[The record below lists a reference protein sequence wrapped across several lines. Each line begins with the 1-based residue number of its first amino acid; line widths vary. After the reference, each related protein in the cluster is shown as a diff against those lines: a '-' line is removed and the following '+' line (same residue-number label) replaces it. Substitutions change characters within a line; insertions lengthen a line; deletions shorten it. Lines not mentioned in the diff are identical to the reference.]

1 MKYTPKFLRGML
13 LSMIRKMG
21 EHPEQYVRQPGR
33 DFTRPRTLT
42 FETVISLLLTMSEN
56 SIGKVLIGRF
66 QNSEKTPSAS
76 AFVQQRQKLLPAALE
91 TLFHRFTALLRP
103 EKTFCGCRLLAVD
116 GSSLKSAAYP
126 EDPASYRPGTPR
138 QHGWNLWHMNAL
150 FDLENGIYTDLIVQK
165 EHEKNECRAL
175 CQMADRSRIS
185 GKVILLADRNYES
198 CNNLAHLEKRNWNYL
213 IRIRDKARGIAY
225 GMPLP
230 DQPEFDIPLKLTL
243 GRLTPRQL
251 VAQGLAVP
259 KSYYRIPPTMT
270 FDFLE
275 SNSPDFYEISFR
287 IVRLQTDSGNTETL
301 ITNLDP
307 DQFPLATLKAL
318 YARRWGI
325 ETSFRSLKYAVGLIH
340 LHAKKPDLVL
350 QEVFASFRIFNF
362 TQAAAWAVDASQG
375 TAKYKRHV
383 NFSDA
388 VFACCAFLR
397 RSAADPL
404 LLLRRRLL
412 PFRPGR
418 TAPRPKITDNRISA
432 CYASARWPFL
442 CPFSDGAASVCF
454 CCLFFR
460 ISSFWISF
468 GIL

>member
-56 SIGKVLIGRF
+56 SIGKILIGRF

-103 EKTFCGCRLLAVD
+103 GKTFRGHRLLAVD

-165 EHEKNECRAL
+165 EHEKNECSAL
-175 CQMADRSRIS
+175 CQMADHSRVS

-198 CNNLAHLEKRNWNYL
+198 CNNLARLEKRNWNYL

-230 DQPEFDIPLKLTL
+230 DQLEFDIPLKLTL

-251 VAQGLAVP
+251 ETRGIAVP

-287 IVRLQTDSGNTETL
+287 VVRLQTDSGNTETL

-307 DQFPLATLKAL
+307 DRFPLAALKAL

-350 QEVFASFRIFNF
+350 QEGGFRQFP
-362 TQAAAWAVDASQG
+362 
-375 TAKYKRHV
+375 H
-383 NFSDA
+383 
-388 VFACCAFLR
+388 L
-397 RSAADPL
+397 
-404 LLLRRRLL
+404 
-412 PFRPGR
+412 
-418 TAPRPKITDNRISA
+418 
-432 CYASARWPFL
+432 
-442 CPFSDGAASVCF
+442 
-454 CCLFFR
+454 
-460 ISSFWISF
+460 
-468 GIL
+468 

>member
-1 MKYTPKFLRGML
+1 M
-13 LSMIRKMG
+13 
-21 EHPEQYVRQPGR
+21 
-33 DFTRPRTLT
+33 
-42 FETVISLLLTMSEN
+42 
-56 SIGKVLIGRF
+56 
-66 QNSEKTPSAS
+66 
-76 AFVQQRQKLLPAALE
+76 
-91 TLFHRFTALLRP
+91 
-103 EKTFCGCRLLAVD
+103 
-116 GSSLKSAAYP
+116 
-126 EDPASYRPGTPR
+126 
-138 QHGWNLWHMNAL
+138 
-150 FDLENGIYTDLIVQK
+150 
-165 EHEKNECRAL
+165 
-175 CQMADRSRIS
+175 
-185 GKVILLADRNYES
+185 ILLADRNYES

-307 DQFPLATLKAL
+307 DRFPLAALKAL

-350 QEVFASFRIFNF
+350 QEVFASFLIFNF

-375 TAKYKRHV
+375 KAKYKPHV

-404 LLLRRRLL
+404 PLLQRRLL
-412 PFRPGR
+412 PLRPGR
-418 TAPRPKITDNRISA
+418 TAPRPKITGNRISA
-432 CYASARWPFL
+432 CYASAR
-442 CPFSDGAASVCF
+442 
-454 CCLFFR
+454 
-460 ISSFWISF
+460 
-468 GIL
+468 

>member
-1 MKYTPKFLRGML
+1 MPA
-13 LSMIRKMG
+13 
-21 EHPEQYVRQPGR
+21 
-33 DFTRPRTLT
+33 DFIPPRVCILICEIILTLP
-42 FETVISLLLTMSEN
+42 
-56 SIGKVLIGRF
+56 GRF

-91 TLFHRFTALLRP
+91 ALFHRFTALLRP
-103 EKTFCGCRLLAVD
+103 EKTFRGYRLLAVD

-165 EHEKNECRAL
+165 EHEKNECKAL

-198 CNNLAHLEKRNWNYL
+198 CNNLAHLKRRGWNYL
-213 IRIRDKARGIAY
+213 IRVRDKGRAIAY
-225 GMPLP
+225 GTLLP
-230 DQPEFDIPLKLTL
+230 DQPEFDIPLQLTL

-251 VAQGLAVP
+251 EAKGIAVP
-259 KSYYRIPPTMT
+259 ASYYRLPSAMT

-275 SNSPDFYEISFR
+275 PDSTDFYEISFR
-287 IVRLQTDSGNTETL
+287 IVRFQTSGGKMETL

-307 DQFPLATLKAL
+307 EQFPLSALKTL

-350 QEVFASFRIFNF
+350 QEIFASFLIFNF
-362 TQAAAWAVDASQG
+362 TQASTWAADISQG
-375 TAKYKRHV
+375 NSKYKRHV

-388 VFACCAFLR
+388 VFAYCAFLR
-397 RSAADPL
+397 CAAPDPL
-404 LLLRRRLL
+404 LLLRRKLL
-412 PFRPGR
+412 PFRPSR
-418 TAPRPKITDNRISA
+418 MFPRPKITGNRISS
-432 CYASARWPFL
+432 CYASAR
-442 CPFSDGAASVCF
+442 
-454 CCLFFR
+454 
-460 ISSFWISF
+460 
-468 GIL
+468 

>member
-1 MKYTPKFLRGML
+1 MKYTPKLLQGMRHL
-13 LSMIRKMG
+13 LIRKMG
-21 EHPEQYVRQPGR
+21 EHPENYVRCPGR

-42 FETVISLLLTMSEN
+42 FETVVSLLLTMSEN

-175 CQMADRSRIS
+175 CLMAERSRIS
-185 GKVILLADRNYES
+185 GKAVLLADRNNES
-198 CNNLAHLEKRNWNYL
+198 CNNLAHLEKQGWNYL
-213 IRIRDKARGIAY
+213 IRVRDKHRAVAY
-225 GMPLP
+225 GAPLP

-251 VAQGLAVP
+251 EAHGITVP
-259 KSYYRIPPTMT
+259 ESYYRIPPTMA
-270 FDFLE
+270 FDHLE
-275 SNSPDFYEISFR
+275 LNSADFCEISFR
-287 IVRLQTDSGNTETL
+287 VVRLQTNSGNTETI

-307 DQFPLATLKAL
+307 NHFPLAVLKAL

-325 ETSFRSLKYAVGLIH
+325 ETSFRSLKYAMGLIH

-350 QEVFASFRIFNF
+350 QEIFASFLIFNF
-362 TQAAAWAVDASQG
+362 TQAIIWTADTSQG
-375 TAKYKRHV
+375 
-383 NFSDA
+383 
-388 VFACCAFLR
+388 
-397 RSAADPL
+397 
-404 LLLRRRLL
+404 
-412 PFRPGR
+412 R
-418 TAPRPKITDNRISA
+418 TSQLQFQFQIV
-432 CYASARWPFL
+432 
-442 CPFSDGAASVCF
+442 CP
-454 CCLFFR
+454 
-460 ISSFWISF
+460 
-468 GIL
+468 

>member
-1 MKYTPKFLRGML
+1 M
-13 LSMIRKMG
+13 
-21 EHPEQYVRQPGR
+21 
-33 DFTRPRTLT
+33 
-42 FETVISLLLTMSEN
+42 
-56 SIGKVLIGRF
+56 
-66 QNSEKTPSAS
+66 
-76 AFVQQRQKLLPAALE
+76 
-91 TLFHRFTALLRP
+91 
-103 EKTFCGCRLLAVD
+103 D

-230 DQPEFDIPLKLTL
+230 DQLEFDIPLKLTL

-251 VAQGLAVP
+251 ETRGIAVP

-287 IVRLQTDSGNTETL
+287 VVRLQTDSGNTETL

-307 DQFPLATLKAL
+307 DRFPLAALKAL

-350 QEVFASFRIFNF
+350 QEVFASFLIFNF
-362 TQAAAWAVDASQG
+362 SQAAAWAVDASQG

-404 LLLRRRLL
+404 PLLRRRLL
-412 PFRPGR
+412 PLRPGR
-418 TAPRPKITDNRISA
+418 TAPRPKITGNRISA
-432 CYASARWPFL
+432 CYASAR
-442 CPFSDGAASVCF
+442 
-454 CCLFFR
+454 
-460 ISSFWISF
+460 
-468 GIL
+468 

>member
-1 MKYTPKFLRGML
+1 L
-13 LSMIRKMG
+13 
-21 EHPEQYVRQPGR
+21 
-33 DFTRPRTLT
+33 TLP
-42 FETVISLLLTMSEN
+42 
-56 SIGKVLIGRF
+56 GRF

-91 TLFHRFTALLRP
+91 ALFHRFTALLRP
-103 EKTFCGCRLLAVD
+103 EKTFRGYRLLAVD

-165 EHEKNECRAL
+165 EHEKNECKAL

-198 CNNLAHLEKRNWNYL
+198 CNNLAHLKRRGWNYL
-213 IRIRDKARGIAY
+213 IRVRDKGRAIAY
-225 GMPLP
+225 GTLLP
-230 DQPEFDIPLKLTL
+230 DQPEFDIPLQLTL

-251 VAQGLAVP
+251 EAKGIAVP
-259 KSYYRIPPTMT
+259 ASYYRLPSAMT

-275 SNSPDFYEISFR
+275 PDSTDFYEISFR
-287 IVRLQTDSGNTETL
+287 IVRFQTSGGKMETL

-307 DQFPLATLKAL
+307 EQFPLSALKTL

-350 QEVFASFRIFNF
+350 QEIFASFLIFNF
-362 TQAAAWAVDASQG
+362 TQASTWAADISQG
-375 TAKYKRHV
+375 NSKYKRHV

-388 VFACCAFLR
+388 VFAYCAFLR
-397 RSAADPL
+397 CAAPDPL
-404 LLLRRRLL
+404 LLLRRKLL
-412 PFRPGR
+412 PFRPSR
-418 TAPRPKITDNRISA
+418 MFPRPKITGNRISS
-432 CYASARWPFL
+432 CYASAR
-442 CPFSDGAASVCF
+442 
-454 CCLFFR
+454 
-460 ISSFWISF
+460 
-468 GIL
+468 

>member
-1 MKYTPKFLRGML
+1 MRYTPKLLRGML
-13 LSMIRKMG
+13 HTLIRKLG
-21 EHPEQYVRQPGR
+21 EHPENYVRRPGR

-66 QNSEKTPSAS
+66 QNSEKTPSAP
-76 AFVQQRQKLLPAALE
+76 AFVQQRQKLLPTALE

-103 EKTFCGCRLLAVD
+103 EKTFRGYRLLAAD

-126 EDPASYRPGTPR
+126 ADPASYRPGTPR

-175 CQMADRSRIS
+175 CQMAERSRVS

-198 CNNLAHLEKRNWNYL
+198 CNNLAQLEKKGWNYL
-213 IRIRDKARGIAY
+213 IRVRDKHRTVAY
-225 GMPLP
+225 GTPLP

-251 VAQGLAVP
+251 EVQRIAVP
-259 KSYYRIPPTMT
+259 ESYYRIPPTMT
-270 FDFLE
+270 FDFLKL
-275 SNSPDFYEISFR
+275 NSADFYEISFR
-287 IVRLQTDSGNTETL
+287 IVRLQTDSGNMETL

-307 DQFPLATLKAL
+307 DRFPLSALKAL

-350 QEVFASFRIFNF
+350 QEIFASFLIFNF
-362 TQAAAWAVDASQG
+362 TQAAAWAVDTSQSPS
-375 TAKYKRHV
+375 KYKCHV

-388 VFACCAFLR
+388 LFACCAFLR
-397 RSAADPL
+397 GSSADPFP
-404 LLLRRRLL
+404 LLRRKLL
-412 PFRPGR
+412 PIRPGR

-432 CYASARWPFL
+432 CYTSAR
-442 CPFSDGAASVCF
+442 
-454 CCLFFR
+454 
-460 ISSFWISF
+460 
-468 GIL
+468 

>member
-1 MKYTPKFLRGML
+1 MCGEALKSKLAFRGAHMKYTPKFLRGML

-21 EHPEQYVRQPGR
+21 EHPEQYVRQ
-33 DFTRPRTLT
+33 
-42 FETVISLLLTMSEN
+42 
-56 SIGKVLIGRF
+56 
-66 QNSEKTPSAS
+66 
-76 AFVQQRQKLLPAALE
+76 
-91 TLFHRFTALLRP
+91 
-103 EKTFCGCRLLAVD
+103 
-116 GSSLKSAAYP
+116 
-126 EDPASYRPGTPR
+126 
-138 QHGWNLWHMNAL
+138 HGWNLWHMSAL

-165 EHEKNECRAL
+165 EHEKNECSAL
-175 CQMADRSRIS
+175 SQMAGRSRVT

-198 CNNLAHLEKRNWNYL
+198 CNNLALLEKRNWNYL

-259 KSYYRIPPTMT
+259 KSYYRITPTMT

-287 IVRLQTDSGNTETL
+287 VVRLQTDSGNTETL

-307 DQFPLATLKAL
+307 DRFPLAALKAL

-350 QEVFASFRIFNF
+350 QEVFANFLVFNF
-362 TQAAAWAVDASQG
+362 TQAAAWAVDTSQR

-397 RSAADPL
+397 RSVADL
-404 LLLRRRLL
+404 LPLLRRRLL

-418 TAPRPKITDNRISA
+418 TASMPKIAGNRVSA
-432 CYASARWPFL
+432 CYASAR
-442 CPFSDGAASVCF
+442 
-454 CCLFFR
+454 
-460 ISSFWISF
+460 
-468 GIL
+468 

>member
-13 LSMIRKMG
+13 LSMIREMG
-21 EHPEQYVRQPGR
+21 EHPDQYARQPGR

-56 SIGKVLIGRF
+56 SIGKMLIGRF
-66 QNSEKTPSAS
+66 QNSGKTPSAS
-76 AFVQQRQKLLPAALE
+76 AFVQQRQKLLPVALE

-103 EKTFCGCRLLAVD
+103 GKTFRGYRLLAVD
-116 GSSLKSAAYP
+116 GSSLKSAACP

-230 DQPEFDIPLKLTL
+230 DQLEFDIPLKLTL

-251 VAQGLAVP
+251 ETRGIAVP

-287 IVRLQTDSGNTETL
+287 VVRLQTDSGNTETL

-307 DQFPLATLKAL
+307 DRFPLAALKAL

-340 LHAKKPDLVL
+340 LHAKKPGLVL
-350 QEVFASFRIFNF
+350 QEVFASFLIFNF

-388 VFACCAFLR
+388 VFACCAFLC

-404 LLLRRRLL
+404 LLLQRRLL
-412 PFRPGR
+412 PLRPGR
-418 TAPRPKITDNRISA
+418 TAPRPKITGNRISA
-432 CYASARWPFL
+432 CYASAR
-442 CPFSDGAASVCF
+442 
-454 CCLFFR
+454 
-460 ISSFWISF
+460 
-468 GIL
+468 

>member
-1 MKYTPKFLRGML
+1 MCGEALKSKLAFRGAHMKYTPKFLRGML

-307 DQFPLATLKAL
+307 DRFPLAALKAL

-350 QEVFASFRIFNF
+350 QEVFASFLIFNF
-362 TQAAAWAVDASQG
+362 TQAAAWAVDATQG
-375 TAKYKRHV
+375 TAKYKPHV

-404 LLLRRRLL
+404 PLLQRRLL
-412 PFRPGR
+412 PLRPGR
-418 TAPRPKITDNRISA
+418 TAPRPKITGNRISA
-432 CYASARWPFL
+432 CYASAR
-442 CPFSDGAASVCF
+442 
-454 CCLFFR
+454 
-460 ISSFWISF
+460 
-468 GIL
+468 

>member
-1 MKYTPKFLRGML
+1 MRYTPKFLRGML
-13 LSMIRKMG
+13 HSMIRKMG
-21 EHPEQYVRQPGR
+21 EAPEKYVRRPGR

-66 QNSEKTPSAS
+66 QNSEKTPSAP
-76 AFVQQRQKLLPAALE
+76 AFVQQRQKLLPAAME

-103 EKTFCGCRLLAVD
+103 EKTFCGYRLLAVD
-116 GSSLKSAAYP
+116 GSSLKSASYP

-175 CQMADRSRIS
+175 CQMAERFRIS

-198 CNNLAHLEKRNWNYL
+198 CNNLAHLEKQGWNYL

-225 GMPLP
+225 GTPLP
-230 DQPEFDIPLKLTL
+230 DQPEFDIPLRLNL

-251 VAQGLAVP
+251 ETRGIAVP
-259 KSYYRIPPTMT
+259 ESYYRILPTMT
-270 FDFLE
+270 FDFLKPD
-275 SNSPDFYEISFR
+275 SPEFYEISFR
-287 IVRLQTDSGNTETL
+287 IVRVLTDGGSMETL

-307 DQFPLATLKAL
+307 ERFPTSALKQL
-318 YARRWGI
+318 YAMRWGI
-325 ETSFRSLKYAVGLIH
+325 ETSFRGLKYAVGLIH
-340 LHAKKPDLVL
+340 LHAKKPELVL
-350 QEVFASFRIFNF
+350 QEIFASFLVYNF
-362 TQAAAWAVDASQG
+362 TAAAAWSVDTAQGASR
-375 TAKYKRHV
+375 YKRHV

-404 LLLRRRLL
+404 PLLRRKLL

-418 TAPRPKITDNRISA
+418 ASPRPKIPGNRISA
-432 CYASARWPFL
+432 CYACAR
-442 CPFSDGAASVCF
+442 
-454 CCLFFR
+454 
-460 ISSFWISF
+460 
-468 GIL
+468 

>member
-126 EDPASYRPGTPR
+126 EDPASYRPGTSR

-175 CQMADRSRIS
+175 CQMADRSRVS

-198 CNNLAHLEKRNWNYL
+198 CNNLAHMEKRNWNYL
-213 IRIRDKARGIAY
+213 IRIQDKARGIAY

-230 DQPEFDIPLKLTL
+230 DQLEFDIPLKLTL
-243 GRLTPRQL
+243 GRLTPRL
-251 VAQGLAVP
+251 ETRGIAVP

-287 IVRLQTDSGNTETL
+287 VVRLQTDSGNTETL

>member
-13 LSMIRKMG
+13 LSMIREMG
-21 EHPEQYVRQPGR
+21 EHPDQYVRQPGR

-56 SIGKVLIGRF
+56 SIGKMLIGRF
-66 QNSEKTPSAS
+66 QNSGKTPSAS

-116 GSSLKSAAYP
+116 GSSLKSAACP

-175 CQMADRSRIS
+175 CQMAGRSRVS
-185 GKVILLADRNYES
+185 GKVILLAGRNYES

-230 DQPEFDIPLKLTL
+230 DQLEFDIPLKLTL

-251 VAQGLAVP
+251 ETRGIAVP
-259 KSYYRIPPTMT
+259 KSGSIP
-270 FDFLE
+270 
-275 SNSPDFYEISFR
+275 NS
-287 IVRLQTDSGNTETL
+287 V
-301 ITNLDP
+301 
-307 DQFPLATLKAL
+307 
-318 YARRWGI
+318 
-325 ETSFRSLKYAVGLIH
+325 
-340 LHAKKPDLVL
+340 
-350 QEVFASFRIFNF
+350 
-362 TQAAAWAVDASQG
+362 
-375 TAKYKRHV
+375 
-383 NFSDA
+383 
-388 VFACCAFLR
+388 
-397 RSAADPL
+397 
-404 LLLRRRLL
+404 
-412 PFRPGR
+412 
-418 TAPRPKITDNRISA
+418 
-432 CYASARWPFL
+432 
-442 CPFSDGAASVCF
+442 
-454 CCLFFR
+454 
-460 ISSFWISF
+460 
-468 GIL
+468 

>member
-1 MKYTPKFLRGML
+1 MCGEALKSKLAFRGAHMKYTPKFLRGML

-251 VAQGLAVP
+251 VARGLAVP
-259 KSYYRIPPTMT
+259 KSYYRITPTMT

-307 DQFPLATLKAL
+307 DRFPLAALKAL

-340 LHAKKPDLVL
+340 LHAKKPDLVP
-350 QEVFASFRIFNF
+350 QEVFALSLI
-362 TQAAAWAVDASQG
+362 
-375 TAKYKRHV
+375 H
-383 NFSDA
+383 
-388 VFACCAFLR
+388 
-397 RSAADPL
+397 
-404 LLLRRRLL
+404 
-412 PFRPGR
+412 
-418 TAPRPKITDNRISA
+418 I
-432 CYASARWPFL
+432 
-442 CPFSDGAASVCF
+442 
-454 CCLFFR
+454 
-460 ISSFWISF
+460 
-468 GIL
+468 